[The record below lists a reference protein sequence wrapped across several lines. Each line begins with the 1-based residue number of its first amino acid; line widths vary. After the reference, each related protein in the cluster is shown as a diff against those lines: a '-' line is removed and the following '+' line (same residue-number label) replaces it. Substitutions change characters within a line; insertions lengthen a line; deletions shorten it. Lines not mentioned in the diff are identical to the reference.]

1 MSSNEK
7 PIGIFDSGLGGLT
20 VVKAVLEHMPNEN
33 IIYLGD
39 SLNVPYGDK
48 TSGQITEFAFKN
60 TKFLLEKGV
69 KAIAIACNTADATSR
84 RELLQCF
91 DLPIVGVV
99 SPASEKAT
107 ALTKNKK
114 VGVIATATA
123 VKSGAYERAVK
134 SYLADCEVFS
144 EPAPALVPLIEAGK
158 IHKSDT
164 ETVDALKMYISPLLE
179 KGIDTLILG
188 CTHYP
193 LVLGIVKELFP
204 DINIVCSGTSSLGAL
219 YDKLKEE
226 NMLNTSGK
234 TGEAEFYVTGDPSE
248 FGKYGGLFLGT
259 SIEGKVKKAV
269 I

>member
-1 MSSNEK
+1 MSLNDK

-20 VVKAVLEHMPNEN
+20 VVKAVLENMPNEN

-48 TSGQITEFAFKN
+48 TSGQITEFAFNN

-84 RELLQCF
+84 REILQCF
-91 DLPIVGVV
+91 DLPVIGVIP
-99 SPASEKAT
+99 PASERAAK
-107 ALTKNKK
+107 LTKNKK

-123 VKSGAYERAVK
+123 VKSGAYERAIK
-134 SYLADCEVFS
+134 SFLADCEVFS

-158 IHKSDT
+158 VHKTDT
-164 ETVDALKMYISPLLE
+164 ETKDALKLYITPLTE
-179 KGIDTLILG
+179 KGIDTLVLG

-193 LVLGIVKELFP
+193 LVYDIVKELFP

-219 YDKLKEE
+219 YDRLKCA
-226 NMLNTSGK
+226 NLLNKSDK
-234 TGEAEFYVTGDPSE
+234 KGEVRFYVTGEISYFE
-248 FGKYGGLFLGT
+248 KNGGLFLGT
-259 SIEGKVKKAV
+259 SIEGKVEKA
-269 I
+269 II